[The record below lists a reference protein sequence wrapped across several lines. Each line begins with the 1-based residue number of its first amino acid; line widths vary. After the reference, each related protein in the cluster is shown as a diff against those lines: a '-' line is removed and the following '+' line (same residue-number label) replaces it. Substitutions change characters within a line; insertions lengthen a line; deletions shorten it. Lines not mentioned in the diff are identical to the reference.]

1 MRAIL
6 RLGRYAL
13 YRAIASGGMAT
24 VHLGRMLGGGGFKRT
39 VAIKRLHPHI
49 ALDPEFNQGFLDEAH
64 LAARIRHTNVVATY
78 DVVFAG
84 SELFLVMEYVPGESL
99 ARLLKSSIREG
110 LTVSPS
116 IVSSVVCGTLHGLHA
131 AHEATTEA
139 GEPLHLVHRDVSPQN
154 ILVGTD
160 GIARVLDFGVAKAV
174 GRLQSTQDG
183 RLKGKLSYMAP
194 EQLCGERVD
203 RRTDVFAAGIVL
215 WEALTGR
222 KLFTGETEAATVSN
236 VWNLP
241 IQRPSAVGAAV
252 DEAVDAV
259 VMRALERDPTRR
271 FSNARQMALAL
282 EAAVSIASPA
292 QVEAWLLELAG
303 DALKKRASEV
313 AEIENGAGEVEM
325 PAAELREPPAAE
337 LREPMPPPSRRLRS
351 VVFAGVALL
360 LLVVGASFVRKVA
373 VEAPTTEL
381 ATASA
386 PRDQPSVAEPSR
398 SAPFAVASTSPTVD
412 ASVVVIKEQPSRRN
426 VKFHA
431 AKSAG
436 PPSPTRDTKVMEYV
450 GADGVTYFCR
460 PPNCPN

>member
-1 MRAIL
+1 MHPIL

-13 YRAIASGGMAT
+13 YGAIASGGMAT

-78 DVVFAG
+78 DVVFAD

-99 ARLLKSSIREG
+99 ARLLRSSIREG

-222 KLFTGETEAATVSN
+222 KLFTGETEAVTVGN
-236 VWNLP
+236 VWNLQ

-282 EAAVSIASPA
+282 EAAVSLASPA

-313 AEIENGAGEVEM
+313 AEIESGAGEVEM
-325 PAAELREPPAAE
+325 PAAELREP
-337 LREPMPPPSRRLRS
+337 MPPPSRRRRYA
-351 VVFAGVALL
+351 VFAGVAVLL
-360 LLVVGASFVRKVA
+360 FVVGASFVRKVA

-386 PRDQPSVAEPSR
+386 PRDQPSVAKPGP
-398 SAPFAVASTSPTVD
+398 SAPIAVASTSLTVD
-412 ASVVVIKEQPSRRN
+412 ASVVVIKEQPSRPN

-431 AKSAG
+431 AKSAR
-436 PPSPTRDTKVMEYV
+436 PSSPNGDTKVMEYV
-450 GADGVTYFCR
+450 GADGVTHFCR

>member
-1 MRAIL
+1 MLPIL

-13 YRAIASGGMAT
+13 YGAIASGGMAT

-78 DVVFAG
+78 DVVFAD

-174 GRLQSTQDG
+174 GRLQSTQGG

-222 KLFTGETEAATVSN
+222 KLFTGETEAVTVGN
-236 VWNLP
+236 VWNLK

-282 EAAVSIASPA
+282 EAAVSLASPA

-313 AEIENGAGEVEM
+313 AEIESGAGEVEM
-325 PAAELREPPAAE
+325 PAAELC
-337 LREPMPPPSRRLRS
+337 EPMPPPSRRRRYA
-351 VVFAGVALL
+351 VFAGAALL
-360 LLVVGASFVRKVA
+360 LFVVGASFVRKVA

-381 ATASA
+381 AMAPA
-386 PRDQPSVAEPSR
+386 PRDQPSVAKPSP
-398 SAPFAVASTSPTVD
+398 SAPIAVASTSPTVD
-412 ASVVVIKEQPSRRN
+412 ASVVVIKEQPSRPS

-431 AKSAG
+431 AKSAR
-436 PPSPTRDTKVMEYV
+436 PPSPTGDTKVMEYV
-450 GADGVTYFCR
+450 GADGVTHFCR